1 MNLYVAWFDRI
12 RLFLCGKMKQQF
24 EQYTQEDFDVWK
36 TLFDRQVVN
45 LQDKACSEYLN
56 ALEEMGEVLYSDR
69 IAEFSQLNEWFNS
82 RTGWKM
88 YCVPGLIPVDEF
100 FELLAKKQFCSST
113 WLRTL
118 SQLDYLE
125 EPDMFHDVFGHIPL
139 LSNSIFS
146 EFIHEFGKLGVQHKE
161 NEQRIIQLQR
171 LYWFTIEFG
180 LINENGPKVYGAGIA
195 SSFGESIVSLKP
207 ETVRVPFNLDE
218 ILETS
223 FETDKI
229 QTKYFV
235 IENMEQLYSAIL
247 ELKVRWK

>member
-1 MNLYVAWFDRI
+1 MR
-12 RLFLCGKMKQQF
+12 QQF

-45 LQDKACSEYLN
+45 LKDKACSEYLN
-56 ALEEMGEVLYSDR
+56 ALEEMCAVLYSDR
-69 IAEFSQLNEWFNS
+69 IAEFNQLNDWFKPQ
-82 RTGWKM
+82 TGWSM

-113 WLRTL
+113 WLRSM

-139 LSNSIFS
+139 LSNKVFS
-146 EFIHEFGKLGVQHKE
+146 EFIHEFGKLGVRNLD
-161 NEQRIIQLQR
+161 NEERVIQLQR

-180 LINENGPKVYGAGIA
+180 LIEQNGPKVFGAGIA
-195 SSFGESIVSLKP
+195 SSFGETICSLD
-207 ETVRVPFNLDE
+207 ENTLRVPFDLDE
-218 ILETS
+218 VLETY

-235 IENMEQLYSAIL
+235 IESMEQLYTAII
-247 ELKVRWK
+247 ELKERWK

>member
-1 MNLYVAWFDRI
+1 
-12 RLFLCGKMKQQF
+12 MKQEF
-24 EQYTQEDFDVWK
+24 KQYTQEDFDVWK
-36 TLFDRQVVN
+36 TLFSRQIVN
-45 LQDKACSEYLN
+45 LKDKACSEYLL
-56 ALEEMGEVLYSDR
+56 ALDEMKAVLYPER
-69 IAEFSQLNEWFNS
+69 IAQFSQLSAWFET
-82 RTGWKM
+82 RTGWTM

-113 WLRTL
+113 WLRTM

-146 EFIHEFGKLGVQHKE
+146 EFIHEFGKLGVQNKE
-161 NEQRIIQLQR
+161 NEERIIQLQR

-180 LINENGPKVYGAGIA
+180 LINQDGPKVYGAGIA
-195 SSFGESIVSLKP
+195 SSFGESIVSLEP

-218 ILETS
+218 VLETS

-235 IENMEQLYSAIL
+235 IENMEQLYKAII
-247 ELKVRWK
+247 ELKARWK

>member
-1 MNLYVAWFDRI
+1 
-12 RLFLCGKMKQQF
+12 MKQDF

-36 TLFDRQVVN
+36 TLFSRQIVN
-45 LQDKACSEYLN
+45 LEDKSCTEYLL
-56 ALEEMGEVLYSDR
+56 ALDEMKEVLYPER
-69 IAEFSQLNEWFNS
+69 IAEFSQLSNWFQS
-82 RTGWKM
+82 RTGWTM

-113 WLRTL
+113 WLRSL

-139 LSNSIFS
+139 LSNEIFS
-146 EFIHEFGKLGVQHKE
+146 EFIHEFGKLGVQNKA
-161 NEQRIIQLQR
+161 NEERIIQLQR

-180 LINENGPKVYGAGIA
+180 LINQNGPKVYGAGIA
-195 SSFGESIVSLKP
+195 SSFGESIESLKS

-218 ILETS
+218 VLHTS

-235 IENMEQLYSAIL
+235 IENLEQLYSAII
-247 ELKVRWK
+247 ELKARWN

>member
-1 MNLYVAWFDRI
+1 
-12 RLFLCGKMKQQF
+12 MKQKF
-24 EQYTQEDFDVWK
+24 KQYTQEDFEVWK
-36 TLFDRQVVN
+36 TLFSRQVVN
-45 LQDKACSEYLN
+45 LEDKACTEYLL
-56 ALEEMGEVLYSDR
+56 ALDGMKEVLYPER
-69 IAEFSQLNEWFNS
+69 IAEFSQLSEWFET
-82 RTGWKM
+82 RTGWTM

-100 FELLAKKQFCSST
+100 FELLSKKQFCSST

-139 LSNSIFS
+139 LSNSVFS
-146 EFIHEFGKLGVQHKE
+146 EFIHEFGKLGVQNKE
-161 NEQRIIQLQR
+161 NEERIIQLQR

-180 LINENGPKVYGAGIA
+180 LINQSGPKVYGAGIA
-195 SSFGESIVSLKP
+195 SSFGESIVSLEPK
-207 ETVRVPFNLDE
+207 TVRVPFNLDE

-235 IENMEQLYSAIL
+235 IEDMEQLYKAIL
-247 ELKVRWK
+247 ELKDRWK